1 MTIDPSSPRQVIDER
16 APHFAELFLWNVR
29 SLSGEFA
36 ACLGSSACLSRG
48 EGGQDKIP
56 RRRHSRQKTR
66 IGKPIAI
73 QVRAMRG
80 VSASVD
86 QPCSMIPPMRQMGPR

>member
-1 MTIDPSSPRQVIDER
+1 MWWGVP
-16 APHFAELFLWNVR
+16 
-29 SLSGEFA
+29 
-36 ACLGSSACLSRG
+36 ACLSREFLVLSRG

-56 RRRHSRQKTR
+56 LRRHSRQKTR